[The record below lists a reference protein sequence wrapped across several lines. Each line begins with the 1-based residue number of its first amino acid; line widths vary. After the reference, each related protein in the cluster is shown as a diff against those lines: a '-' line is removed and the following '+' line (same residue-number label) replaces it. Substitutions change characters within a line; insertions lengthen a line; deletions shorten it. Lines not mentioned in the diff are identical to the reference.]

1 LNRPYVDTLS
11 EATRLKL
18 RAANILLGNAEEA
31 AYQAAVVYHEA
42 YRAEARALRALDG
55 PSRETALRSLVEQCG
70 CLVDGLDPSGA
81 HSLWGRILN
90 EEQRLP
96 RRAYNALTSYLR
108 DRSVKFNDRLDA
120 ILAKGP
126 AEMRDDPFL
135 FGITIARDEAM
146 RRRATAFFTQV
157 VAAFP
162 GDAQFWMLRA
172 LVAAEAGE
180 AWKSIRR
187 SRALMPDMPAYE
199 MVALLIVL
207 GQTGRREYVKSA
219 FEKLSSE
226 AQPEA
231 AVCYGVS
238 FAASIIALDDR
249 DNAFWRI
256 ARDASILGERLVP
269 PQKLEAGVFRFFSLL
284 ATEKLAGREPTP
296 ELASRAGLPIPIG
309 SRDSM
314 KRVLESTR
322 RLVPGYHLA
331 AA

>member
-108 DRSVKFNDRLDA
+108 DRSVQFNDRLDA

-231 AVCYGVS
+231 AV
-238 FAASIIALDDR
+238 ATASPSR
-249 DNAFWRI
+249 R
-256 ARDASILGERLVP
+256 ASSRWMTV
-269 PQKLEAGVFRFFSLL
+269 
-284 ATEKLAGREPTP
+284 TTP
-296 ELASRAGLPIPIG
+296 SGG
-309 SRDSM
+309 SRVTHRFS
-314 KRVLESTR
+314 VSGLYR
-322 RLVPGYHLA
+322 RRSWRRACSASSRFWPQRSSPDVNRRPSSHRA
-331 AA
+331 QVSPFRSARETP